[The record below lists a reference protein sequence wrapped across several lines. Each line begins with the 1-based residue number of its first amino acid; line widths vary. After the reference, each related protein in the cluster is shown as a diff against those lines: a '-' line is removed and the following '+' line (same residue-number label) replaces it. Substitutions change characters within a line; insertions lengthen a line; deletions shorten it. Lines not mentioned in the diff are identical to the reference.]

1 MVNQEISSPDIDVLN
16 LDARSFNALKR
27 AGVNTLADVEAQ
39 SEQLENTISP
49 QQWKKIT
56 NALSAYNGVPMR
68 GSLVEE
74 NILGDELTFDEIAE
88 MVGEIIILD
97 RSTESRNWYKAVKVE
112 DVFVSNDNHRHLRY
126 FDGTKQCGIIDEMYF
141 DKGQRNPQRAWRVKL
156 QDKHAEPAAVLP
168 EWAVFSPTPSCEMV
182 SNEPLKL
189 IGDKKQSISYT
200 CNAGYAKDI
209 YNREDLD
216 GVAQRCNNCENCE
229 FFLVHKL
236 KPVLKDEHVKI
247 NVSTPLSRLKDLY
260 SIYSS
265 PQSVLVPS
273 GTGTPAVQEVADFDY
288 SELDSDTAKALKGC
302 EAIIKQETSGYF
314 TMLGAKFKEAQ
325 ELLANHGK
333 GTFERWYSSIG
344 FKRQT
349 VYNLIQR
356 YEFSSSPTIGGH
368 EEIFEA
374 LPVTLSYEISKPTA
388 PPELVEQVMNGD
400 ITTHKEY
407 IELKKQLDEAKE
419 NLEISKDDAQKAE
432 ERAEYA
438 ENINSKLSVKN
449 SELEQR
455 VKELENRPVDVAVPD
470 EEEIERLSLEK
481 SKGLLRAKDM
491 ECDRRLRE
499 MQDESRGK
507 DKEISELKEQIERIF
522 VVRMSPDEYEQLI
535 KALEQADDR
544 LKSIIKNAR
553 ILKI

>member
-56 NALSAYNGVPMR
+56 DALNTYKGVPIP
-68 GSLVEE
+68 GSFVEE

-97 RSTESRNWYKAVKVE
+97 RSTESRNWYKAVKVD
-112 DVFVSNDNHRHLRY
+112 DVFVSNDDHRHLRY
-126 FDGTKQCGIIDEMYF
+126 FDGAKQRGIINEMYF
-141 DKGQRNPQRAWRVKL
+141 DKSQRSPQRAWRVKL
-156 QDKHAEPAAVLP
+156 QDKPAEPTAVLP

-182 SNEPLKL
+182 SDEPLKL

-247 NVSTPLSRLKDLY
+247 NVSTSLSRLKDLY
-260 SIYSS
+260 SIYRS
-265 PQSVLVPS
+265 QSEHSDFSIIP
-273 GTGTPAVQEVADFDY
+273 PEPADFDY
-288 SELDSDTAKALKGC
+288 SELDTDTAKALKGC

-400 ITTHKEY
+400 ITTRKEY
-407 IELKKQLDEAKE
+407 IELKKQLDETKE
-419 NLEISKDDAQKAE
+419 NLEMSKDDVQKAE

-438 ENINSKLSVKN
+438 ENINSKLSIKN
-449 SELEQR
+449 SELEQL
-455 VKELENRPVDVAVPD
+455 VKELENRPVDVAVQTD
-470 EEEIERLSLEK
+470 DSILKEK
-481 SKGLLRAKDM
+481 D
-491 ECDRRLRE
+491 
-499 MQDESRGK
+499 Q
-507 DKEISELKEQIERIF
+507 EISELKEQIERIF